1 MEDVRTLKE
10 VKEMK
15 KLTAGIL
22 AICLLVS
29 IYSVLAPEPQDVI
42 IVFKDRVDVN
52 LVAQHG
58 QVHHTFTIIPAV
70 GAILPPAAIEALKK
84 NPNVAYIEPNYIVQ
98 LIPDVITAGDVQ
110 PLAQTLPW
118 GVNRIDAD
126 LAWAITKGTGVK
138 VGIVDTG
145 IDRDHPDL
153 VANIHGGYN
162 CIKETTNFE
171 DDHGHGSHCAGIAAA
186 VDNTIGVVG
195 VAPEAWLYGIKVL
208 NRQGSG
214 TTADCIQGIQWCTT
228 NGLDV
233 ISMSWG
239 STTYSQAMHDACD
252 AAWNAGLFL
261 VGAAGNNGNNFII
274 YPAKYDSVVA
284 ITATDSSD
292 NRASWSCYGPEAFLA
307 APGVSIYSTYK
318 NGGYAT
324 MSGTSM
330 ACPHVSGTVALAW
343 AAHPSYTNAQ
353 IKNLLATTAEDL
365 GTPGWDQ
372 YYGYGLVDAYAVVV

>member
-1 MEDVRTLKE
+1 
-10 VKEMK
+10 MK
-15 KLTAGIL
+15 KVIAGIL
-22 AICLLVS
+22 TLCLLLSVYS
-29 IYSVLAPEPQDVI
+29 IWAPAMQDVI
-42 IVFKDRVDVN
+42 IVFNDKPDVN

-58 QVHHTFTIIPAV
+58 QVTHVFTLIPAISATLPEP
-70 GAILPPAAIEALKK
+70 AIAALSK
-84 NPNVAYIEPNYIVQ
+84 NPNIKYIQPDYIIQ
-98 LIPDVITAGDVQ
+98 LDPTEAAGSVQ

-126 LAWAITKGTGVK
+126 LAWAITKGAGIK

-153 VANIHGGYN
+153 VANIKGGYN
-162 CIKETTNFE
+162 CIKHTTNFE

-208 NRQGSG
+208 NRNGSG
-214 TTADCIQGIQWCTT
+214 TTTDCIEGIQWCTD

-239 STTYSQAMHDACD
+239 STTYNQAMHDACD

-261 VGAAGNNGNNFII
+261 VAAAGNNGNSNIL
-274 YPAKYDSVVA
+274 YPAKYDSVIA
-284 ITATDSSD
+284 ISATDSSD
-292 NRASWSCYGPEAFLA
+292 NLASWSNYGAQIFLA

-343 AAHPSYTNAQ
+343 AAHPTYTNAQ
-353 IKNLLATTAEDL
+353 IKTLLQTTAEDL
-365 GTPGWDQ
+365 GSPGWDQ
-372 YYGYGLVDAYAVVV
+372 YFGYGLVDAQAAVV